1 MQKHHQYL
9 KSGVLAKLTPE
20 QVQWVEQILAGTHRA
35 TRIPDADIQRYWAVY
50 LSQQGDIPAFK
61 IGYSGNVDARNK
73 MARTDNCAGA
83 EFRVVKQ
90 WEFVDKK
97 TAHRFEQELLD
108 DRVLR
113 KYRGGTNKRP
123 TEWLVLQGI
132 TRAQLTKHLVLS
144 RIAYCVDSY
153 LEVVEKRGN
162 RNVYKYRE

>member
-9 KSGVLAKLTPE
+9 KSSVLAKLTAE

-35 TRIPDADIQRYWAVY
+35 TRIPDADIPRYWAVY
-50 LSQQGDIPAFK
+50 LSQQGDSCAFK

-83 EFRVVKQ
+83 EFRVLQ
-90 WEFVDKK
+90 CWEFVDKK

-123 TEWLVLQGI
+123 TEWLLPKAI
-132 TRAQLTKHLVLS
+132 RAPLTKHFVLS

-162 RNVYKYRE
+162 RNVYKYREQ